1 VPSRLTTVAVASAI
15 GLSTLS
21 ATVVAIPALA
31 ATVQGDD
38 PSEAVSERVGAIR
51 DRLQGLVDDKT
62 LTDAQ
67 ADKVAETLGEKGG
80 PFDRRGGHGPRLLF
94 GGPSLAGAAAVLG
107 MSEDDVRE
115 ALRDGTT
122 LKELAEQRGKS
133 VDDVV
138 AALTKAANER
148 IDQAVEDGR
157 LTQEQATKAKQRVA
171 GGVQRFV
178 ENGRPPRP
186 DFGKG
191 FGRGPWDRHGDEKD
205 GTPSTP
211 STPPTP
217 SPSTSPSTSTSGTSF
232 LNTRPLPP
240 R

>member
-15 GLSTLS
+15 GLSALS

-31 ATVQGDD
+31 ATVSGED
-38 PSEAVSERVGAIR
+38 PSEAVSKRVGAIR

-80 PFDRRGGHGPRLLF
+80 PFDRRGGHGPHLFF

-115 ALRDGTT
+115 ALRNGTT
-122 LKELAEQRGKS
+122 LKELAEQKGKS
-133 VDDVV
+133 VDDLV
-138 AALTKAANER
+138 AAITKSANER

-157 LTQEQATKAKQRVA
+157 LTQEQATEAKQRVA
-171 GGVQRFV
+171 DGVKNFV
-178 ENGRPPRP
+178 ENGRPKPP
-186 DFGKG
+186 EFGKG
-191 FGRGPWDRHGDEKD
+191 FGRGPWGDRHGDEND
-205 GTPSTP
+205 RTPFPPSPST
-211 STPPTP
+211 PTP
-217 SPSTSPSTSTSGTSF
+217 SPSTSASGTFFS
-232 LNTRPLPP
+232 T
-240 R
+240 